1 MTEIK
6 ICGIRRQEDIVLMN
20 ECRPEMIG
28 FVFYPPSRRFIG
40 FDEASVLR
48 ESLDDGIVPVG
59 VFVDTNIGTIA
70 EAVDRGIISA
80 VQLHGNENNGYIDAL
95 RRKTD
100 VPIIQAFVV
109 KDRSDII
116 SANNSSADYVLLDN
130 GKGTGNTFDWSL
142 IGEID
147 RPYILSG
154 GLTPENV
161 EDAVDKLRP
170 FAVDVSSGV
179 ETDGYKDS
187 DKVLKFVKAVK
198 TLSPYRPSD

>member
-1 MTEIK
+1 MTGIK

-20 ECRPEMIG
+20 GCRPEMIG
-28 FVFYPPSRRFIG
+28 FVFYPPSHRFVG
-40 FDEASVLR
+40 FDKASVLR

-59 VFVDTNIGTIA
+59 VFVDTNIDTIA
-70 EAVDRGIISA
+70 DAVDRGIISA
-80 VQLHGNENNGYIDAL
+80 VQLHGNEDNRYIDAL
-95 RRKTD
+95 RRRTD

-109 KDRSDII
+109 KNRSDVL
-116 SANNSSADYVLLDN
+116 SADNSSADYILLDN

-147 RPYILSG
+147 KPYILSG

-161 EDAVDKLRP
+161 GDAVSRLRP

-187 DKVLKFVKAVK
+187 DKVRRFVGAVRSK
-198 TLSPYRPSD
+198 

>member
-20 ECRPEMIG
+20 GCCPEMIG
-28 FVFYPPSRRFIG
+28 FVFYPPSRRFVG

-59 VFVDTNIGTIA
+59 VFVDTNIDTIA
-70 EAVDRGIISA
+70 DAVDRGIISA
-80 VQLHGNENNGYIDAL
+80 VQLHGNEDNRYIDVL

-109 KDRSDII
+109 KNRSDVL
-116 SANNSSADYVLLDN
+116 SADNSSADYILLDN

-147 RPYILSG
+147 KPYILSG

-161 EDAVDKLRP
+161 GDAVSRLRP

-179 ETDGYKDS
+179 ETDGYKNS
-187 DKVLKFVKAVK
+187 DKVRRFVGAV
-198 TLSPYRPSD
+198 RNR